1 MSGRRHNQNNDENN
15 SDVCALHTLEPGR
28 RGTIVSLPKELI
40 SRQRLLNLG
49 IAPGKIFEI
58 SQSAAY
64 GPTVIMIGE
73 QRIALDSHLAAQV
86 MVVAEP
92 QEDQVWSA
100 AMTRLKR
107 IWSLP

>member
-1 MSGRRHNQNNDENN
+1 MNGRRLNQNTNDNDSEL
-15 SDVCALHTLEPGR
+15 CALSTLEPGR

-49 IAPGKIFEI
+49 ISPGKIFEI
-58 SQSAAY
+58 NHSAAY
-64 GPTVIMIGE
+64 GPTVVMIGE
-73 QRIALDSHLAAQV
+73 QRIALDSQLAAQV

-100 AMTRLKR
+100 TMARLKR

>member
-1 MSGRRHNQNNDENN
+1 MNGRRPNQITNENDSEL
-15 SDVCALHTLEPGR
+15 CALRALEPGR

-49 IAPGKIFEI
+49 VSPGKIFEV
-58 SQSAAY
+58 SHSAVS

-73 QRIALDSHLAAQV
+73 QRIALDSQLAAQV

-92 QEDQVWSA
+92 HEDQVWSA
-100 AMTRLKR
+100 AMARLKR
-107 IWSLP
+107 IWSIP

>member
-1 MSGRRHNQNNDENN
+1 MSGLRHNHSTIENDAEL
-15 SDVCALHTLEPGR
+15 CALNALESGR
-28 RGTIVSLPKELI
+28 RGTIVALPKELI
-40 SRQRLLNLG
+40 SRQRLLNMG
-49 IAPGKIFEI
+49 MSPGKIFEI